1 MAQAD
6 SVRQVN
12 AAFYRAFE
20 SLELAQME
28 KIWHR
33 APHITCIHPGWRP
46 LSGWGPIM
54 NSWEQIFASAFEVK
68 VEVAEVQ
75 FTMDRGLAVIVVEET
90 LTQRDYDGVS
100 RATVLAT
107 NVFELVGAQWMLIL
121 HHGSPV
127 AMAPDAVP
135 RVQ

>member
-6 SVRQVN
+6 SIRQAN

-28 KIWHR
+28 AVWHR
-33 APHITCIHPGWRP
+33 APHITCIHPGWRA
-46 LSGWGPIM
+46 LTGWGPIM
-54 NSWEQIFASAFEVK
+54 NSWEQIFTSAFEVK
-68 VEVAEVQ
+68 VETAEIQ
-75 FTMDRGLAVIVVEET
+75 LTLASGLAVIVVEET
-90 LTQRDYDGVS
+90 LTQRDYDGIS

-107 NVFELVGAQWMLIL
+107 NVFELVGVNWKLVL

-127 AMAPDAVP
+127 AMPPDAVP
-135 RVQ
+135 QIQ

>member
-1 MAQAD
+1 MAHAD

-28 KIWHR
+28 AIWHR
-33 APHITCIHPGWRP
+33 APHIICIHPGWRP
-46 LSGWGPIM
+46 LLGWGPIM
-54 NSWEQIFASAFEVK
+54 NSWEGIFASAFEVK
-68 VEVAEVQ
+68 VEVTEVQ
-75 FTMDRGLAVIVVEET
+75 LTLDGGLAVIVVEET

-107 NVFELVGAQWMLIL
+107 NVFQLVGAQWKLIL

-127 AMAPDAVP
+127 AMPSDAVP